1 MNGAVSANDD
11 YEALLRSAERIC
23 AVHQY
28 EPQDTV
34 VFVPAGRKMSH
45 PVSED
50 LLPLSGTET
59 SFPLQVEVPLAE
71 EELSPSQKDI
81 CIACLRALLSKDPQA
96 APVFETLGHI
106 GSNYQADR
114 VYTLALIED
123 RRAVRVLQEWAVTNF
138 RGIKLQKLLFFI
150 QGWHLGLI
158 GDPLFENDFEA

>member
-1 MNGAVSANDD
+1 MNCAVSANDD

-81 CIACLRALLSKDPQA
+81 CIASISPTCPWKGSRCLSFA
-96 APVFETLGHI
+96 
-106 GSNYQADR
+106 
-114 VYTLALIED
+114 
-123 RRAVRVLQEWAVTNF
+123 
-138 RGIKLQKLLFFI
+138 
-150 QGWHLGLI
+150 
-158 GDPLFENDFEA
+158 